1 MGVAIMQDNQ
11 QFEQLMM
18 QYNQLK
24 NGSLDIRRMIEKEEF
39 DSAMTMIKS
48 RDAIFLNCK
57 CMRNYLELTP
67 EQEKELNTILDE
79 LRSLEQDNMN
89 FLQERLK
96 EVTLELKRSNQVEK
110 FQRAYDFNESQK
122 GSLINYSE

>member
-1 MGVAIMQDNQ
+1 MQDNQ
-11 QFEQLMM
+11 QFEQLML

-24 NGSLDIRRMIEKEEF
+24 NGSDDIKRMILNEDF

-48 RDAIFLNCK
+48 RESIFLNCK

-67 EQEKELNTILDE
+67 AQEEELNKILDE
-79 LRSLEQDNMN
+79 IRVLEKDNMSI
-89 FLQERLK
+89 LEEGLK
-96 EVTLELKRSNQVEK
+96 NIKIELRRTHQVEK
-110 FQRAYDFNESQK
+110 FKNAYTNTESQK